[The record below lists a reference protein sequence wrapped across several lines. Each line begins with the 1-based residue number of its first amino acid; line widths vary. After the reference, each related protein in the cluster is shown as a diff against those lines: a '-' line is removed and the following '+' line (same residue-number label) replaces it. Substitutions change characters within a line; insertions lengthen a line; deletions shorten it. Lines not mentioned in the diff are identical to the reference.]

1 MVKNAIFTAFLR
13 PDMILYNDELT
24 WVLAEMCFNAISLFF
39 DQFLTYRA
47 VS

>member
-13 PDMILYNDELT
+13 SEIILFDDELT
-24 WVLAEMCFNAISLFF
+24 WVLAEMCINAISSLS
-39 DQFLTYRA
+39 DQFLISWV

>member
-13 PDMILYNDELT
+13 SEIILFDDELT
-24 WVLAEMCFNAISLFF
+24 WVLAEMCINAISLLS
-39 DQFLTYRA
+39 DPFLTSRA